1 MFTLEDIFSVPV
13 FSRDHGVK
21 ILEILNEIFDDIDDT
36 SLSSQTSTCNIREK
50 FIFDG
55 LEELLSSAYDDFEG
69 DLLDPDTLPE

>member
-21 ILEILNEIFDDIDDT
+21 ILEILNEVFDDIDDT
-36 SLSSQTSTCNIREK
+36 SLSSQTSTCNIHEE

-55 LEELLSSAYDDFEG
+55 LEELLSSAYDDFAG